1 MIKESLINQQLK
13 ATYLEASIYSKL
25 RDLSYKALNG
35 TRQPMRGLSDNI
47 VDMGRMPFNNQP
59 TDEITAERIIDYK
72 KKLEGPARID
82 PTTGEAFKYFNVP
95 DIALNPDV
103 LVNAPGPYL
112 GRPAVETDIDNVK
125 LQIDNIVNVDIPAKE
140 RQIEF
145 TKDKIKALEKRLK
158 RARVATSIALLQGEI
173 KKEETDLIG
182 FEDDL
187 RILKDN
193 IDTWNQYIELYK
205 DNINENKNIV
215 IQNRLDNENRVKK
228 QLEDIKAVNRDKFN
242 IEQLPNEPLNDY
254 LTRIQALQNERL
266 DMTLYDEKAKI
277 EQIRTFKDN
286 LKILIRSDVI
296 IENVV
301 KSFNDNEIYDIN
313 KNFILIRDAYINTY
327 GYDNKNITDIDIIN
341 FIRDT
346 LNNLSTFEIN
356 KEDPALIGSVGL
368 TVLNDAGGTPTK
380 YSFDTVDNAFYIINT
395 DTNKYIYLKIGSIKN
410 KKYVFYSK
418 TTNES
423 GHFNQVLE
431 RVSPDKNKEDRWFNI
446 YNDYLQL
453 DAYAFNE
460 LFNNHNKVSDLYDF
474 LETKYTLTP
483 VSEIKQSQTGYRN
496 VSRGWGIGIKKIND
510 IPKYINF
517 GNVIL
522 LLNQLYFKNRL
533 SIKYKCLSEI
543 KGFKSVK
550 VSDNFVDLIMN
561 IINDKDYTD
570 KIKLL
575 KTDENELF
583 NLLLYKSGLHK
594 IVPNEKEDIKQKLK
608 EKFLIT
614 EGEIIAGN
622 NNPLLLKDL
631 EDTLWKL
638 SHLGAFSKKVAEAY
652 LKQFK

>member
-59 TDEITAERIIDYK
+59 TDEITEERIIDYK

-82 PTTGEAFKYFNVP
+82 QATGEAFKYIDVP
-95 DIALNPDV
+95 DIALIPDP
-103 LVNAPGPYL
+103 LINGPGL
-112 GRPAVETDIDNVK
+112 TRPAVEKDITDTD
-125 LQIDNIVNVDIPAKE
+125 LMIDNIVKVVIPLLQTQIQKTEVDLDVK
-140 RQIEF
+140 
-145 TKDKIKALEKRLK
+145 KAELKRLK
-158 RARVATSIALLQGEI
+158 NPGKRAAKQAEIDKLDLEI
-173 KKEETDLIG
+173 KGYENDINVEKKNITDL
-182 FEDDL
+182 EV
-187 RILKDN
+187 LKP
-193 IDTWNQYIELYK
+193 LYRN
-205 DNINENKNIV
+205 NINENKNIV
-215 IQNRLDNENRVKK
+215 IQNRIDNENRVKK

-254 LTRIQALQNERL
+254 LTRMQTLQNERL

-277 EQIRTFKDN
+277 EQIRTFKEN
-286 LKILIRSDVI
+286 LKLLIRSDVI

-356 KEDPALIGSVGL
+356 KEDPALIGSIGL
-368 TVLNDAGGTPTK
+368 TVLNDAVGTPTK
-380 YSFDTVDNAFYIINT
+380 YSFDTVDNAFYVINT

-431 RVSPDKNKEDRWFNI
+431 RVSPDKNKDDRWFNI

-460 LFNNHNKVSDLYDF
+460 LFNNHSKVSDLYDF
-474 LETKYTLTP
+474 LKARYTLTP
-483 VSEIKQSQTGYRN
+483 VSEIKQSQVGYRN
-496 VSRGWGIGIKKIND
+496 ISRGYGIGIKNIND
-510 IPKYINF
+510 IPKYIDF

-522 LLNQLYFKNRL
+522 LLNQLYFKNKL

-561 IINDKDYTD
+561 IINNKDYTD

-594 IVPNEKEDIKQKLK
+594 IVPNEKEDVKQKLK
-608 EKFLIT
+608 EKFLII

-622 NNPLLLKDL
+622 NHPSVLKDL